1 MICSVCIFRYQI
13 SSMRHAGSNFPKIWL
28 FILSDAKSIL
38 SACWLSYELKSRTAT
53 THEQDCHKI
62 GSQDEECISNCLMV
76 CICIIMLFCS
86 TRQRAFGKKAQEQNI
101 SVLLGRKQIWRILIL
116 FFESNSLVWMSTS
129 HRTKTHNVQ
138 WKKKKD
144 MKKGNQTRKDIL
156 QVDWYQQLVGR
167 NKVCLK
173 NIAFDIWICP
183 AKSDIEKYNA
193 LVRCFPLTIQQVV
206 VADANVSFYSAQR

>member
-1 MICSVCIFRYQI
+1 
-13 SSMRHAGSNFPKIWL
+13 MRHAGSNFPKIWL

-62 GSQDEECISNCLMV
+62 GSQDEECISNCLLV
-76 CICIIMLFCS
+76 CIRIIMLFCS

-116 FFESNSLVWMSTS
+116 FFRVLPTRPKPTMFSE
-129 HRTKTHNVQ
+129 R
-138 WKKKKD
+138 KKKD

-183 AKSDIEKYNA
+183 AKSDMEKYNA

>member
-62 GSQDEECISNCLMV
+62 GSQDEECISNCLLV
-76 CICIIMLFCS
+76 CIRIIMLFCS

-116 FFESNSLVWMSTS
+116 FFRVLPTRPKPTMFSE
-129 HRTKTHNVQ
+129 R
-138 WKKKKD
+138 KKKD

-183 AKSDIEKYNA
+183 AKSDMEKYNA